1 MTERYISSEQVA
13 VLAERV
19 EQQIQQQAE
28 TRDILASLAKSIND
42 TAQSVAVMN
51 SQNQAVTDALARLS
65 RMDGEHYARIGELE
79 GQVRVHSWTW
89 KLFGTVSVLALGLVG
104 WTFNQIQSLTIDGHG
119 RDKRLT
125 ILEFIVG
132 GRTGAP
138 VVQSQK
144 NVGP

>member
-28 TRDILASLAKSIND
+28 TRDILAGLAKSIND